1 MKKTILLLTLCIV
14 LCSCSVPEKQSD
26 DKISVVCTVFPA
38 YDWVRNIIGDTEN
51 AEVILIPSN
60 GTDIHSYQPT
70 TDDIIKINEC
80 DLYICSEG
88 TGKNMHSALVETG
101 CNFINLGEEY
111 TDEHIWFSL
120 EKAIDSVERIEGRLS
135 QIDAENS
142 ETYRKNKDKYI
153 KKLKAL
159 DEEYKNIVNVSEKN
173 TILVAD
179 RFPFRHLTED
189 YGINY
194 YAAFEGCSAESEIS
208 FETVLHLK
216 KHIEEENLNCI
227 IVTESPN
234 EGILKS
240 ILNETENIKVLTLD
254 SMQSVTADKLG
265 KTSYLS
271 VMESNLSVLKEA
283 LG

>member
-1 MKKTILLLTLCIV
+1 MKKIVFLLILCFI
-14 LCSCSVPEKQSD
+14 LCSCSTANKQSD

-38 YDWVRNIIGDTEN
+38 YDWVRNIIGDIKNTE
-51 AEVILIPSN
+51 VTLIPSN

-88 TGKNMHSALVETG
+88 VGKNMHSAIVDTKFH
-101 CNFINLGEEY
+101 FINLGEEY
-111 TDEHIWFSL
+111 TDEHMWFSP
-120 EKAIDSVERIEGRLS
+120 EKAMLAVERIAGRLS
-135 QIDAENS
+135 QINPENAQI
-142 ETYRKNKDKYI
+142 YRKNKEKYLDEL
-153 KKLKAL
+153 KKL
-159 DEEYKNIVNVSEKN
+159 DEEYEDAVNSSEKN
-173 TILVAD
+173 TIVVAD
-179 RFPFRHLTED
+179 RFPFRHLTES

-216 KHIEEENLNCI
+216 KHIEEEGLSCM

-240 ILNETENIKVLTLD
+240 IINETENIKVLTLD
-254 SMQSVTADKLG
+254 SMQSVTEEELE
-265 KTSYLS
+265 KTDYLS
-271 VMESNLSVLKEA
+271 VMRNNLSVLKEA